1 MVSHNKPYTVA
12 TLFFLALFLI
22 SIFFF
27 FSTRTTLHPAPSIHS
42 DLYIHLQPLSPPP
55 PLQPL
60 SPPPPPF
67 PSPHSSSA
75 TTETQPEPVGD
86 IEDVADN
93 ATDAESDAQP
103 VTENIAEDLALS
115 LKECDLFTGTWVKD
129 ESYPIYQPG
138 SCPYVDEAYDCK
150 VNGRTDTLY
159 SNWRWKPDACDL
171 PRFNATDFLVRL
183 NGKRLMLVGDSMNR
197 NQFESI
203 LCLLREGLH
212 NKSRMY
218 EVHGHKITKGRG
230 YFVFKFEDY
239 NCTVLFVRSHFLVR
253 EGVRLNGQGRSNP
266 TLSIDR
272 IDKTSGR
279 WKKADILVFNTGHW
293 WTHGKTARGIN
304 YYKEGDYLYPK
315 FDAVEAYRKAIKTW
329 GKWID
334 DNINPRKQIVY
345 YRGYSNAHFRGG
357 DWDSGGSCYGET
369 EPAFNGSILNNYPL
383 KMKVVE
389 EVIRGMKVPVKLL
402 NVTKLTNFRKDGHPS
417 VFGKNTM
424 GGRKVSTRKQDCSHW
439 CLPGVPDAWNEL
451 IYATL
456 VFQQTNSRN

>member
-103 VTENIAEDLALS
+103 VTENIAEDVALS
-115 LKECDLFTGTWVKD
+115 LKVCDLFTGTWVKD

-171 PRFNATDFLVRL
+171 PRYSIAFPFPFRRASMYSLLLL
-183 NGKRLMLVGDSMNR
+183 NTI
-197 NQFESI
+197 Q
-203 LCLLREGLH
+203 
-212 NKSRMY
+212 
-218 EVHGHKITKGRG
+218 
-230 YFVFKFEDY
+230 
-239 NCTVLFVRSHFLVR
+239 VLFLFNFWATLLTLAATSSF
-253 EGVRLNGQGRSNP
+253 P
-266 TLSIDR
+266 FLSI
-272 IDKTSGR
+272 S
-279 WKKADILVFNTGHW
+279 
-293 WTHGKTARGIN
+293 TAFIFD
-304 YYKEGDYLYPK
+304 YY
-315 FDAVEAYRKAIKTW
+315 F
-329 GKWID
+329 
-334 DNINPRKQIVY
+334 
-345 YRGYSNAHFRGG
+345 
-357 DWDSGGSCYGET
+357 
-369 EPAFNGSILNNYPL
+369 
-383 KMKVVE
+383 
-389 EVIRGMKVPVKLL
+389 LL
-402 NVTKLTNFRKDGHPS
+402 
-417 VFGKNTM
+417 
-424 GGRKVSTRKQDCSHW
+424 
-439 CLPGVPDAWNEL
+439 
-451 IYATL
+451 
-456 VFQQTNSRN
+456 